1 MYNGYTI
8 RIPERTAH
16 ARSHPQIWRQREEL
30 DDDEDD
36 DDEDISSW
44 VLVYEY
50 EEDDL
55 PDTFLGVP
63 IDRQNRP
70 VMPSCTDTISV
81 PRAAAAI
88 NIDVN
93 QATSPTTDEDEE
105 RPPTPW
111 GNSTAK
117 TRIIDCLKDK
127 TSDIHLQIGEYT
139 PDSFQNVNFKQ
150 IHKSYA
156 NKYKPSLF
164 RENFKRLLR
173 HLLKKTGPFEEKEDT
188 VEPWATRKKR
198 SAGWHLL
205 YELRMVKETN
215 DQLNSMTD
223 EEIWESNKLFKQY
236 PLEDFKKYNKDM
248 ATSTAIQ
255 RKRIED
261 EEKDFEQHCKNI
273 PHNKVT
279 DRGEPFWYIHP
290 AKAFL
295 IEEAYLFAMAISRPA
310 IVFNSGPY
318 PASVHDINIFRGGN
332 ADQDKKDWDQDSLYF
347 RMNEW
352 PGKKAVGDSGFAGE
366 PDKVVTTK
374 THHSKGFK
382 EFLARVKNRQES
394 LHIRLQAF
402 NILENRFRHGKS
414 TEDKKEL
421 HGLCV
426 SAIIVMVQYDFETT
440 RPPFMVR

>member
-295 IEEAYLFAMAISRPA
+295 IEDVESGLAYDIKPA
-310 IVFNSGPY
+310 ALRETRDEY
-318 PASVHDINIFRGGN
+318 
-332 ADQDKKDWDQDSLYF
+332 
-347 RMNEW
+347 
-352 PGKKAVGDSGFAGE
+352 
-366 PDKVVTTK
+366 
-374 THHSKGFK
+374 K
-382 EFLARVKNRQES
+382 EFKLKTFRKHVDQEKERQRAAPYWRYKRNIAARQQIEKEREEMRIQWTVD
-394 LHIRLQAF
+394 RLGEKLGS
-402 NILENRFRHGKS
+402 IEVV
-414 TEDKKEL
+414 E
-421 HGLCV
+421 
-426 SAIIVMVQYDFETT
+426 
-440 RPPFMVR
+440 